1 MKERTIIFPFDDEKT
16 IARKICEI
24 ENIIGANNINDD
36 GLNNSIPE
44 ITIRCSKKQWKEIQ
58 FICDLWK
65 VYW

>member
-1 MKERTIIFPFDDEKT
+1 MKERTIIFPFDEEET
-16 IARKICEI
+16 ILRKVCEI
-24 ENIIGANNINDD
+24 ENIIGANNVNDD

-44 ITIRCSKKQWKEIQ
+44 ITIRCSKKKWEEIQ